1 MTALDY
7 TIVVL
12 AALAA
17 LVAAGSFAAIMR
29 YLFDRGL
36 ADRNKR
42 SADIRQYYQTYL
54 STTKRETGR
63 IGTALWIHGISTG
76 VFICAGVGYTIFRF
90 ILPRL
95 I

>member
-1 MTALDY
+1 MTM
-7 TIVVL
+7 
-12 AALAA
+12 AA

-36 ADRNKR
+36 ADRSDR
-42 SADIRQYYQTYL
+42 SADIRVYYQTYL

-63 IGTALWIHGISTG
+63 IGTALWIHCISAG
-76 VFICAGVGYTIFRF
+76 VFVCAGVGYSIFRF

-95 I
+95 L